1 MLTKGVLESDLVAE
15 SDCDGASARIVLA
28 LSSVE
33 TGEHL
38 ELVQVP
44 LRAPKNNEPVRR
56 KKIRGE
62 SGEAARDR
70 CGRGG

>member
-1 MLTKGVLESDLVAE
+1 MLTKGVLE
-15 SDCDGASARIVLA
+15 SDCDGASARIILA
-28 LSSVE
+28 LSLVE

-44 LRAPKNNEPVRR
+44 LHVPKNNEPVRR
-56 KKIRGE
+56 KKIRGDL
-62 SGEAARDR
+62 GEAARDR